1 MERPLKERLVGA
13 VVIVIIGVVFIP
25 LFLDGPDESGR
36 AVEQGLTLPSA
47 SQGVRT
53 VTIPVGRSAD
63 EPAPVPA
70 PSSADPVAP
79 RPDAGSVKRPAAN
92 ASTPAAAP
100 STAAPPAAAP
110 APSRSAPAPAPS
122 RQAAPAAGDWAVQV
136 GSFSQADNAERL
148 KDKLVADGFQAYT
161 SRVVTDAGTMHRV
174 RVGPVPA
181 REDAEGLLARLTRAG
196 QKGRVV
202 RTED

>member
-25 LFLDGPDESGR
+25 LLLDGPEESDR
-36 AVEQGLTLPSA
+36 AVEQGITLPSA

-70 PSSADPVAP
+70 PSSAEPVAP
-79 RPDAGSVKRPAAN
+79 RPDAGSVRRPSPN
-92 ASTPAAAP
+92 G
-100 STAAPPAAAP
+100 
-110 APSRSAPAPAPS
+110 SAPAPAPS
-122 RQAAPAAGDWAVQV
+122 KPAAQPSRPAPAARADGDWAVQV
-136 GSFSQADNAERL
+136 GSFSRADNAERL
-148 KDKLVADGFQAYT
+148 KDKLIADGFEAYT

-181 REDAEGLLARLTRAG
+181 REDADGLLARLARAG

>member
-25 LFLDGPDESGR
+25 LLLDGPEESDR
-36 AVEQGLTLPSA
+36 AVEQGITLPSA

-70 PSSADPVAP
+70 PSNAEPVAP
-79 RPDAGSVKRPAAN
+79 RPDAGSVRRSSPN
-92 ASTPAAAP
+92 G
-100 STAAPPAAAP
+100 
-110 APSRSAPAPAPS
+110 SAPAPAPS
-122 RQAAPAAGDWAVQV
+122 KPAAPPSRPAPAAPASGDWAVQV
-136 GSFSQADNAERL
+136 GSFSQSDNAERL
-148 KDKLVADGFQAYT
+148 KDKLVADGFEAYT

-181 REDAEGLLARLTRAG
+181 REDADGLLTRLARAG